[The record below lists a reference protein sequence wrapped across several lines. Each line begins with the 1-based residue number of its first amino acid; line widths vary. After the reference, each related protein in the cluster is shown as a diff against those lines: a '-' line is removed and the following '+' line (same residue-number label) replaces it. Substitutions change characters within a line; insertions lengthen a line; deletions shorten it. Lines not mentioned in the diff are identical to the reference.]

1 MNRLRSIALAA
12 GLAVATASTSLV
24 LFNLPFAAAQ
34 TTQRADTMP
43 RITEFDVQGIERLEP
58 GAELEFTLWGT
69 PGAEATL
76 RIDGAQRLA
85 VLTEVSP
92 GVYQGVYTIN
102 SRDRIAPDAR
112 VTGNL
117 RRGNLVGTAL
127 LDEPLQ
133 RGWQAPMPAAASPQ
147 ISRFSVTHGDANQA
161 GSLIHFTL
169 LGTPGGRATARL
181 PGAEVRRVQLDEVR
195 PGEYSGSY
203 RVQTT
208 DRLDASQPV
217 TARLRVGERMVTAIV
232 ERALDATRLPPRDA
246 FAARCADCGTV
257 LAINRIEVDGDGN
270 YVGSIAGGLLGAVIG
285 SQFGK
290 GDGRTAAGVAGA
302 VGGALIGREI
312 EKKSKKK
319 EHYDVVLRMS
329 GGTQQVMTYDA
340 APAVKVGDAVRIVDG
355 ALRPDNG

>member
-117 RRGNLVGTAL
+117 RRG
-127 LDEPLQ
+127 
-133 RGWQAPMPAAASPQ
+133 
-147 ISRFSVTHGDANQA
+147 
-161 GSLIHFTL
+161 HFTL
-169 LGTPGGRATARL
+169 LGAPGGRATARL
-181 PGAEVRRVQLDEVR
+181 PGAE
-195 PGEYSGSY
+195 
-203 RVQTT
+203 
-208 DRLDASQPV
+208 
-217 TARLRVGERMVTAIV
+217 
-232 ERALDATRLPPRDA
+232 
-246 FAARCADCGTV
+246 
-257 LAINRIEVDGDGN
+257 
-270 YVGSIAGGLLGAVIG
+270 
-285 SQFGK
+285 
-290 GDGRTAAGVAGA
+290 
-302 VGGALIGREI
+302 
-312 EKKSKKK
+312 
-319 EHYDVVLRMS
+319 VLRMS